1 MAITKIADVIVP
13 ELFNRYV
20 INRTMELSAFFQSG
34 IVVNSPEFDALA
46 SEAARTHNMPF
57 FEDLQ
62 GESEAILED
71 VKMTAKKIGSNKDVS
86 TTIYRQNM
94 WGASNLSAALAGA
107 DPMKAIGDLVASYW
121 ARDMQKELISIL
133 AGVFGG
139 MFFIKLGTKKGWTKY
154 ISDFSYLSGELKTGL
169 VPKEKRTELG
179 KATTSSVVLD
189 PLAWHFAI
197 LMVAAGAGRLLY
209 KFFYDKFNFDG
220 PSYLY
225 SFLVGLLLF
234 YIFKKTHVNYYIDN
248 NVTNRITGTC
258 TDYLVFFGIAS
269 INLGIIVKYAMPLAM
284 LLLFGIFIVVITL
297 MYFGPAMNKGS
308 WFERALFVFGYS
320 TGVFA
325 IGFILLRIVDPE
337 NKSLTLNDT
346 AFACIFTTFSEL
358 FTWSFGPMML
368 LNGQHWLFIGI
379 QVAIMAVCIII
390 NLVMKWWWIKEPLDR
405 PAVGVDGY

>member
-133 AGVFGG
+133 AGVFGTTTAG
-139 MFFIKLGTKKGWTKY
+139 AEGTPAAETRMADHILDLTTGKAEAAKLISASAFIDACQMLGDAQSQLTGVAMHSATKSFLKKLNLIETERDSTDVEFDTYQGRRVTVDDGCPVTSSGVY
-154 ISDFSYLSGELKTGL
+154 TTYLFGNGAVAYGNGSPTGFVSTEVDRDKQTGGGIDYL
-169 VPKEKRTELG
+169 INRKAFILHPRGIAYTGAVREHVETPLRTELA
-179 KATTSSVVLD
+179 KAENWKPVYE
-189 PLAWHFAI
+189 P
-197 LMVAAGAGRLLY
+197 
-209 KFFYDKFNFDG
+209 KQ
-220 PSYLY
+220 
-225 SFLVGLLLF
+225 
-234 YIFKKTHVNYYIDN
+234 
-248 NVTNRITGTC
+248 
-258 TDYLVFFGIAS
+258 
-269 INLGIIVKYAMPLAM
+269 
-284 LLLFGIFIVVITL
+284 
-297 MYFGPAMNKGS
+297 
-308 WFERALFVFGYS
+308 
-320 TGVFA
+320 
-325 IGFILLRIVDPE
+325 LRIVAI
-337 NKSLTLNDT
+337 K
-346 AFACIFTTFSEL
+346 
-358 FTWSFGPMML
+358 
-368 LNGQHWLFIGI
+368 HKIG
-379 QVAIMAVCIII
+379 
-390 NLVMKWWWIKEPLDR
+390 
-405 PAVGVDGY
+405 